1 MRASVRMALLPLL
14 PLLLAAAR
22 NQSPMARRH
31 GNNKRS
37 ARKTARNRRRKLV
50 RHRRSLPVAVNLT
63 TPRHGVSMELFNRLS
78 IYAFIYGK
86 RNCFIDFLG
95 VAYI

>member
-1 MRASVRMALLPLL
+1 
-14 PLLLAAAR
+14 
-22 NQSPMARRH
+22 
-31 GNNKRS
+31 
-37 ARKTARNRRRKLV
+37 
-50 RHRRSLPVAVNLT
+50 
-63 TPRHGVSMELFNRLS
+63 MELFNRLS